1 MYVKLNVDKMQR
13 FLSVYQIDKLLIKYV
28 NLVRKDKKRRKELV
42 RCNKRLHKMDDA
54 LSEAR
59 RDVVEYMSLY
69 LNLARSDSV
78 HTCLRFSA
86 IAESI
91 SYNSIHHPE
100 KLARDI
106 AILTQIRKEFKS
118 RVAK

>member
-1 MYVKLNVDKMQR
+1 MYAKLSVDKMQR

-42 RCNKRLHKMDDA
+42 RCNRQLNKMDRV
-54 LSEAR
+54 LSKSREETR
-59 RDVVEYMSLY
+59 EYMSLY

-91 SYNSIHHPE
+91 SYNSVHHPE

-118 RVAK
+118 HVAK

>member
-1 MYVKLNVDKMQR
+1 MYAKLGVDKMQR

-42 RCNKRLHKMDDA
+42 RCNKRLHKMDGA
-54 LSEAR
+54 LKEAQK
-59 RDVVEYMSLY
+59 DIAGYMSLY
-69 LNLARSDSV
+69 FQLAGSHSV
-78 HTCLRFSA
+78 QTCLRFSA

-91 SYNSIHHPE
+91 SYNSVHHPE

-106 AILTQIRKEFKS
+106 GILTQIRKEFES
-118 RVAK
+118 HVAK